1 MTLLPSDAILAWRRR
16 GLRAGLFLSLVLP
29 GLGVVPASAQTLE
42 EALVQAYNN
51 NPVLQARRASLR
63 SLDEGVP
70 QALSNWRP
78 TVTFSGNI
86 GQRKLETNTNNKK
99 TADEG
104 RTPST
109 ADLLVTQPLYRGG
122 RTVAQIRVAE
132 ASVQAERA
140 RLFATEQSVFLDTV
154 TAFATVVRDQATV
167 ELNTAN
173 EQRLRRQLEATQD
186 RFRVGE
192 VTRTDVAQAEAALA
206 GATAARISSE
216 GTLETSRAQFQRVVG
231 IPASKLTETTLPE
244 KLPTKDDALNQA
256 ANDNPNVVAAQFEE
270 QAQSFRV
277 RLAQGSLLPQLSL
290 QGETR
295 RDSNTGSSN
304 HSATNSANATALVTV
319 PLYEAGNITSQV
331 RQARET
337 QTQRRSDIED
347 QRRQS
352 INTATAAFE
361 TVLSNKAQLVSLHSQ
376 IHAAEI
382 ALEGVQQEALVGS
395 RTVLDVLDAEQ
406 ALLTA
411 QVNLVNTQRDLTV
424 NTYTLI
430 SATGRLTAR
439 DLNLPV
445 EFYDFDAHYRVVR
458 NIWWGI
464 LDALP

>member
-1 MTLLPSDAILAWRRR
+1 MTFLPSDAVLAWRRR
-16 GLRAGLFLSLVLP
+16 GLRAGLLFALLLP
-29 GLGVVPASAQTLE
+29 GLGIAPASAQTLE
-42 EALVQAYNN
+42 EALAQAYNN
-51 NPVLQARRASLR
+51 NPVLQSRRASLR
-63 SLDEGVP
+63 ALDEGLP

-78 TVTFSGNI
+78 TVTFNGNL
-86 GQRKLETNTNNKK
+86 GSRELSTSTLGKPTVE
-99 TADEG
+99 EG
-104 RTPST
+104 RTPSM
-109 ADLLVTQPLYRGG
+109 
-122 RTVAQIRVAE
+122 
-132 ASVQAERA
+132 
-140 RLFATEQSVFLDTV
+140 FATEQQVFLDTV
-154 TAFATVVRDQATV
+154 TAYATVVRDQSTV

-231 IPASKLTETTLPE
+231 IPAAKLKETTPPE
-244 KLPTKDDALNQA
+244 TKQTKNDAINQA

-270 QAQSFRV
+270 QAQLYRV
-277 RLAQGSLLPQLSL
+277 RLAQGALLPTLNL
-290 QGETR
+290 QGEAR
-295 RDSNTGSSN
+295 RDSNTGSTN
-304 HSATNSANATALVTV
+304 HSATNSGIASAIMTM
-319 PLYEAGNITSQV
+319 PLYEAGNLTSQV

-337 QTQRRSDIED
+337 ATQRRSDIED

-361 TVLSNKAQLVSLHSQ
+361 TVLSNKATLVSLNSQ
-376 IHAAEI
+376 IRANEI

-411 QVNLVNTQRDLTV
+411 QVNLVNTQRDYVV
-424 NTYTLI
+424 NSYTLI
-430 SATGRLTAR
+430 SATGKLTAR
-439 DLNLPV
+439 DLKLPV
-445 EFYDFDAHYRVVR
+445 EFYDYDAHYRAVR
-458 NIWWGI
+458 DNWWGI